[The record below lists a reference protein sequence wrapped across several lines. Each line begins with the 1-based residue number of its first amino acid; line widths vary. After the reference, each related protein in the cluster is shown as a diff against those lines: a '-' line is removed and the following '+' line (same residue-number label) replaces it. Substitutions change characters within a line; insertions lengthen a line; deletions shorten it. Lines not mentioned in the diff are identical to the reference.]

1 MTRGPRIH
9 AVNIHLKQTGF
20 DNFSGRQCCCFA
32 GRLCSRRSRFG
43 PCKHYKVLI
52 TYFFDHKHT
61 FGLLHISAL
70 HVQNGIQAF
79 AKFKR
84 PECTRLHLRETQ
96 SQKFSR
102 KSMHPKLPRKVRR
115 SQSWWALSR
124 PYCHCINTRADKG
137 WAVKRTRPRKRCDL
151 VDWDQIMSCWLQW
164 LL

>member
-1 MTRGPRIH
+1 MTRAPRIH

-52 TYFFDHKHT
+52 NHNHT

-79 AKFKR
+79 EKFKR

-102 KSMHPKLPRKVRR
+102 KSMHPKLSRKVRR

-124 PYCHCINTRADKG
+124 PYCHCIPGRIKVGRWNERVREKG
-137 WAVKRTRPRKRCDL
+137 V
-151 VDWDQIMSCWLQW
+151 I
-164 LL
+164 